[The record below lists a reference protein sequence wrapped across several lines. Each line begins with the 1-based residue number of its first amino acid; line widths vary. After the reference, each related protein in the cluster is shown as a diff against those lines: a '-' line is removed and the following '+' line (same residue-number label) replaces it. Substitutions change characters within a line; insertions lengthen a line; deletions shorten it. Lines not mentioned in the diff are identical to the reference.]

1 MTCACQMGAGM
12 WWAMVVPVVV
22 LAVLVVVG
30 VLILR
35 ALWRRGGST
44 GVGASRALSL
54 LEERFARGE
63 IDQDEFTTRRQQLAD
78 PGH

>member
-12 WWAMVVPVVV
+12 WWAMALPVVL
-22 LAVLVVVG
+22 LAVLTVVG
-30 VLILR
+30 VLIVR
-35 ALWRRGGST
+35 ALWHRNGSSEA
-44 GVGASRALSL
+44 GASRAVTL

-63 IDQDEFTTRRQQLAD
+63 IDDDEFTKRRRHLAD